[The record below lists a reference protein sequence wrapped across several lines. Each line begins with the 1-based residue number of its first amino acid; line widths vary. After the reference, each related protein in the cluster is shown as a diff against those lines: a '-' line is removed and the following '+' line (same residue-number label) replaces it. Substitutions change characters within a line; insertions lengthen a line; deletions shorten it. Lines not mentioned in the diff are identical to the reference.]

1 MSAET
6 TAELQQP
13 RLDSIPAV
21 SEIRNT
27 AEGPIFS
34 DVVAIHHS
42 DAARS
47 SEVQENADAIGHET
61 SQGNLVP
68 GPFKKIFPSQLNDW
82 CNQKTCRKLPAEF
95 WLNYF
100 AKYLSL
106 KQFLNSGVKGVSL

>member
-21 SEIRNT
+21 SEIKNT
-27 AEGPIFS
+27 AKGPIFS

-68 GPFKKIFPSQLNDW
+68 GPFKKSFKPIERL
-82 CNQKTCRKLPAEF
+82 
-95 WLNYF
+95 
-100 AKYLSL
+100 
-106 KQFLNSGVKGVSL
+106 V